1 MGLTQVLIFA
11 AAAILLRLLARG
23 VRRGWLLLVA
33 SALAIYWLQPGMPIR
48 YLDFWLPTATLG
60 LAALSWALVTPRD
73 VCRQR
78 ENWLAGGLLVGV
90 ILVVAATRFLGPGSL
105 FMANRPPQF
114 GQAAVGA
121 AFLFFLVLLAARYFP
136 RSTGFLTAGIV
147 LILALFVV
155 IKVPAFSQAAAGVLR
170 SLSGQDAGR
179 ALPTDIRWLGFS
191 YVAFRL
197 MHTLR
202 DRQTGRLP
210 TVSLRDYLV
219 YALFFPAFT
228 AGPIDRL
235 PRFQKELEQP
245 FTALAL
251 PADLGAGCQRLV
263 TGLFKKFVV
272 ADSLSLIALNAV
284 NAAQVRQGGWAYLML
299 IAYSF
304 LIYFDFS
311 GYTDIAI
318 GLGRMLGF
326 QLPEN
331 FNYPY
336 FKPNLTQFWN
346 NWHMTLTQW
355 FRAYFFNPLTRSLRR
370 YQALPAW
377 VVILITQL
385 ATMVLIGMWHGVT
398 LNFFLWGV
406 WHGLGL
412 FVHNRWADWLK
423 PRSAWLEVLPW
434 RRKLWEFAG
443 MILTFHYVA
452 VGWLFFAL
460 PAPDLSW
467 RVLRLILGG

>member
-33 SALAIYWLQPGMPIR
+33 SAVAIYWLQPGMPIR

-60 LAALSWALVTPRD
+60 LASLSWVLVTPRE

-78 ENWLAGGLLVGV
+78 ENWLAGGLLAGV
-90 ILVVAATRFLGPGSL
+90 VLAVAVTRFLGSGSL
-105 FMANRPPQF
+105 FMATRPPQF
-114 GQAAVGA
+114 GQAAAGA
-121 AFLFFLVLLAARYFP
+121 ALVFLLVLLAARFLP
-136 RSTGFLTAGIV
+136 RSSAFLTAGTL
-147 LILALFVV
+147 LILVLFVV
-155 IKVPAFSQAAAGVLR
+155 IKVPALSQFAAGALR
-170 SLSGQDAGR
+170 TLSGQDAGR

-197 MHTLR
+197 IHTLR
-202 DRQTGRLP
+202 DSQTGRLP
-210 TVSLRDYLV
+210 AVSLRDYLV

-245 FTALAL
+245 FAALDL
-251 PADLGAGCQRLV
+251 PVDLGTGGQRFF

-272 ADSLSLIALNAV
+272 ADSLSLIALNGA
-284 NAAQVRQGGWAYLML
+284 NAAQVRTGGWAYLML

-318 GLGRMLGF
+318 GLGRVLGF

-331 FNYPY
+331 FNHPY
-336 FKPNLTQFWN
+336 LKPNLTLFWN

-355 FRAYFFNPLTRSLRR
+355 FRAYFFNPFTRSLRR
-370 YQALPAW
+370 YKDLPAW
-377 VVILITQL
+377 VVILVTQL
-385 ATMVLIGMWHGVT
+385 ATMTLIGLWHGAT
-398 LNFFLWGV
+398 LNFLLWGA

-412 FVHNRWADWLK
+412 FVQNRWSDWLK
-423 PRSAWLEVLPW
+423 PRSAWLELQPW
-434 RRKLWEFAG
+434 RKKLWQALG
-443 MILTFHYVA
+443 VVLTFHYVA
-452 VGWLFFAL
+452 LGWLFFAL
-460 PAPDLSW
+460 PSPTLSW
-467 RVLRLILGG
+467 RVLNLIFGG